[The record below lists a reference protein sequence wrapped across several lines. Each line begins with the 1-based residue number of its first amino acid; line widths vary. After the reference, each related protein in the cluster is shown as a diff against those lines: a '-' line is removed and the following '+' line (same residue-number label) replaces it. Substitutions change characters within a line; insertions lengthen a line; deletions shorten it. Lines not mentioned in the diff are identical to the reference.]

1 MSSSLKI
8 TSGALNIFMRRILK
22 ILSLHK
28 IDCRVVSLLAMTIS
42 FFITPAYA
50 AEPTL
55 PTVTVMADH
64 SLSLVVSEIARNY
77 SREKQAMVNTSFVPQ
92 KIQQAQISEGAA
104 ADILITSKGEW
115 IDELKLQGL
124 IDIHSQTKL
133 ARDRMVL
140 VGPADTDVT
149 SPGAGNFP
157 TVDIIKA
164 GSGEPVFVM
173 GNPEALMEGM
183 YAKEALRNLGAAD
196 DMEPYTLYVKRLDE
210 MLGMVTQ
217 QNFFGICFKSSVI
230 GRADIKIIDTIPEAA
245 HKPVVYYAAVIA
257 SDNMDEAR
265 NFLEYL
271 KSNEVSKL
279 FLKYGF
285 IID

>member
-8 TSGALNIFMRRILK
+8 ISGALNIFMRRIYRF
-22 ILSLHK
+22 ILLLICSLVFSYH
-28 IDCRVVSLLAMTIS
+28 AG
-42 FFITPAYA
+42 A
-50 AEPTL
+50 AEATL

-104 ADILITSKGEW
+104 ADILITSKSEW

-140 VGPADTDVT
+140 IGPVDTQVT

-164 GSGEPVFVM
+164 GGGEPVFVM
-173 GNPEALMEGM
+173 GNPEALMEGV
-183 YAKEALRNLGAAD
+183 YAKEALRNLDAAD

-210 MLGMVTQ
+210 MLGMVKQ
-217 QNFFGICFKSSVI
+217 QKFFGICFKNAVI
-230 GRADIKIIDTIPEAA
+230 GRGDIKIIDTIPEAA